1 MAGPPTRKVRSY
13 PTDVSNEEW
22 EFCAAYL
29 TLMRETAPQRDY
41 LLRAIFNALRRMVR
55 GSPNHQPPLSL
66 LLLGGLSA
74 ALLPHDLPPW
84 TAVHQQTL
92 RWVAA
97 QGGEASRRTLDCFGE
112 CDLGNIVMGQS
123 RGSRRTRWER
133 RMVRVHQL
141 EVEL

>member
-1 MAGPPTRKVRSY
+1 MAGPLTRKVRSY
-13 PTDVSNEEW
+13 PPDLSNEEW
-22 EFCAAYL
+22 EVCAPYL
-29 TLMRETAPQRDY
+29 TLMRETAPQRDCP
-41 LLRAIFNALRRMVR
+41 LRAIFNALRRMVR

-66 LLLGGLSA
+66 LLLA
-74 ALLPHDLPPW
+74 PWRLLPHDLPPW

-97 QGGEASRRTLDCFGE
+97 QGGEASRGTLDCFGE
-112 CDLGNIVMGQS
+112 CDLGNIVMGHS
-123 RGSRRTRWER
+123 RRSRRTRSER